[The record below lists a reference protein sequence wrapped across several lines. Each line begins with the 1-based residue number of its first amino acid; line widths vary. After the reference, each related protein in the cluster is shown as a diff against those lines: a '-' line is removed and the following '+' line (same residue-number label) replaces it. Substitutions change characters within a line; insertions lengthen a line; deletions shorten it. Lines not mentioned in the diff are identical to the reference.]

1 MRMRRKESGCKVG
14 ADRAVEI
21 VEELARMEMEIHN
34 SSGFVMKCIQ
44 TNATRRLKITGFEN
58 YGLAL
63 GKIASRIF
71 RAG

>member
-1 MRMRRKESGCKVG
+1 MSAHLQHLMHAGGSRHLVPPDPAG
-14 ADRAVEI
+14 ADGTLLVPPQGPT
-21 VEELARMEMEIHN
+21 L
-34 SSGFVMKCIQ
+34 
-44 TNATRRLKITGFEN
+44 RLKITGFEN

>member
-1 MRMRRKESGCKVG
+1 MWIGRELQAAQAAEVG
-14 ADRAVEI
+14 LTRQVLRQEYEATPEGRGYYSA
-21 VEELARMEMEIHN
+21 
-34 SSGFVMKCIQ
+34 S
-44 TNATRRLKITGFEN
+44 TTRRLKITGFEN

>member
-1 MRMRRKESGCKVG
+1 MSGV
-14 ADRAVEI
+14 RETSVEPDSERFS
-21 VEELARMEMEIHN
+21 EELPDDP
-34 SSGFVMKCIQ
+34 
-44 TNATRRLKITGFEN
+44 TRRLKITGFEN